1 MTATQRRERDRRLR
15 HELIVRTARDLAET
29 EGWDAVTTR
38 RLADRVEYS
47 QPVLYSH
54 FENKDAIVRAVAIE
68 GFVDMAAQLRSAR
81 RDAPSRDAAVRA
93 LAQAYLDFAAAHPAL
108 YEAMFSLPI
117 DVRFATPGQTPQPLQ
132 AAFAQFVAVLDPD
145 HSGTAEVPDGV
156 AAGAGETAPAADA
169 GVPGAFPTGEVG
181 ILAEVFWSAL
191 HGLATLT
198 RRGRLPAEAQPA
210 RLDLLLTRLVGTRS

>member
-1 MTATQRRERDRRLR
+1 MTAIERRERDRKRR

-68 GFVDMAAQLRSAR
+68 GFADLATQLRAAR
-81 RDAPSRDAAVRA
+81 RAAPSPAAAIRA
-93 LAQAYLDFAAAHPAL
+93 VAEAYLDFAAAHPAL
-108 YEAMFSLPI
+108 YEAMFSLPL
-117 DVRFATPGQTPQPLQ
+117 DVRFASPEHTPQPLQ
-132 AAFAQFVAVLDPD
+132 DGFAQLVAVLAPSSERAGGTPD
-145 HSGTAEVPDGV
+145 
-156 AAGAGETAPAADA
+156 AGEGGEYGDA
-169 GVPGAFPTGEVG
+169 GVH
-181 ILAEVFWSAL
+181 AEVFWSAL

-198 RRGRLPAEAQPA
+198 RGGRLPAGHQPT
-210 RLDLLLTRLVGTRS
+210 RLDLLLARFAPGS